1 MSPLTAQQRIRRAF
15 ITSGLLRGIRVAEQ
29 IVLVP
34 LLLGTWGLD
43 RYGEWVA
50 LMSVASIAGAMNL
63 GIGHTAAADIVLQF
77 AAGNTRRAAQSFVT
91 AMTLTTAGGFIGAAI
106 LAAAAQAI
114 DFHWFM
120 STTTLTPGEARA
132 VFLLLGLWLLVA
144 FYIEPLAGVIGAV
157 RGAGVPNA
165 SFAAGK
171 AVEIVGIGVAVYLGA
186 GPVAVAAIILSAT
199 ILTVLVD
206 LALAIHCAKWLSF
219 RLSDFDPGAIR
230 RVRAAAFGFF
240 CIYVSTNLIN
250 LHVPRLIVSYSL
262 GPAAL
267 SIFTV
272 FVTYTRAPRNFAL
285 MVSQATQVEIG
296 KAFAS
301 DGREAAR
308 LLFTPML
315 RNALL
320 FAGVLLAGELALAPI
335 VIPAWTQGHVAVDWP
350 LLTAAALVAFV
361 GTYFDSI
368 LVAASA
374 LNRVAY
380 ASIFYASGL
389 VVGLGAA
396 VALLPFLGLVAVAG
410 IGMLAPEVIGAW
422 GVTVTLRR
430 LLESSSRGSGSRHDE
445 QRLSEQ

>member
-1 MSPLTAQQRIRRAF
+1 MSPLTTKQRIRRAF

-29 IVLVP
+29 IVLIP

-63 GIGHTAAADIVLQF
+63 GIGHTAAADIVLQY

-91 AMTLTTAGGFIGAAI
+91 AMALTTAGGLIGAAI
-106 LAAAAQAI
+106 LAAAAQVI

-120 STTTLTPGEARA
+120 STTTLTPGEAR
-132 VFLLLGLWLLVA
+132 VIFLLLGLWLLVS

-171 AVEIVGIGVAVYLGA
+171 AVEIVGIGIAVYLGA

-199 ILTVLVD
+199 TLTVLVD

-230 RVRAAAFGFF
+230 RVRTAAFGFF
-240 CIYVSTNLIN
+240 CIHVSTNLIN
-250 LHVPRLIVSYSL
+250 LHVPRLIVIYSL

-272 FVTYTRAPRNFAL
+272 FVTYTRAARNFAL

-296 KAFAS
+296 KAFAG

-308 LLFTPML
+308 ALLVPMA
-315 RNALL
+315 RNALRS
-320 FAGVLLAGELALAPI
+320 AGVLLAAELALAPF
-335 VIPAWTQGHVAVDWP
+335 VIPAWTHGHVAVDWP
-350 LLTAAALVAFV
+350 LLTASALVALA
-361 GTYFDSI
+361 GTYFDAV
-368 LVAASA
+368 LVAVSA
-374 LNRVAY
+374 FNRVAP
-380 ASIFYASGL
+380 ASIFYAAGL
-389 VVGLGAA
+389 VVGIGAA
-396 VALLPFLGLVAVAG
+396 LALLPWLGLVAVAG
-410 IGMLAPEVIGAW
+410 VGMLAPEVIGAF
-422 GVTVTLRR
+422 GATMTIRS
-430 LLESSSRGSGSRHDE
+430 LLATPRTKTFATP
-445 QRLSEQ
+445 